1 MRNFLT
7 LDDLSEKEILKLV
20 KDALLFKKN
29 EIECDLKGKIIAN
42 MFFENS
48 TRTQYSFN
56 TAEEKLGMKV
66 ITFNPATSSLNK
78 GESFY
83 DTVKTFESFGI
94 DGMVIRHT
102 NNEYYK
108 ELKNIKSVLINA
120 GDGTGNHPSQSLL
133 DLVTIYEQFNKFENL
148 NIAIVG
154 DILHSRVAHGNLK
167 VMERLGMN
175 TYISGPKEFMDNSSK
190 FIPFKDA
197 ISEMDII
204 MLLRI
209 QRERNA
215 KKSMSDSEYLENYG
229 LTMDKVNAMKKDA
242 IIMHPAPFNRNV
254 EIADDVV
261 ECPKSK
267 IFTQMNNGVYARCS
281 ILNHCFKWYNI

>member
-7 LDDLSEKEILKLV
+7 LDDLSEKEILNLV

-29 EIECDLKGKIIAN
+29 EMECDLKGKIIAN
-42 MFFENS
+42 MFFESS

-133 DLVTIYEQFNKFENL
+133 DLVTIYEQFNKFDNL

-197 ISEMDII
+197 ITEMDII

-215 KKSMSDSEYLENYG
+215 FKSMSDSEYLENYG

-281 ILNHCFKWYNI
+281 ILNHCFK

>member
-7 LDDLSEKEILKLV
+7 LDDLSEKEILNLV

-133 DLVTIYEQFNKFENL
+133 DLVTIYEQFNKFDNL

-197 ISEMDII
+197 ITEMDII

-215 KKSMSDSEYLENYG
+215 VKSMSDSEYLENYG

-281 ILNHCFKWYNI
+281 ILNHCFK

>member
-29 EIECDLKGKIIAN
+29 EIECALKGKIIAN
-42 MFFENS
+42 MFFESS

-281 ILNHCFKWYNI
+281 ILNHCFK

>member
-7 LDDLSEKEILKLV
+7 LDDLSEKEILNLV

-42 MFFENS
+42 MFFESS

-133 DLVTIYEQFNKFENL
+133 DLVTIYEQFNKFDNL

-209 QRERNA
+209 QREKNA

-281 ILNHCFKWYNI
+281 ILNHCFK

>member
-42 MFFENS
+42 MFFESS

-215 KKSMSDSEYLENYG
+215 VKSMSDSEYLENYG

-281 ILNHCFKWYNI
+281 ILNHCFK

>member
-29 EIECDLKGKIIAN
+29 EMECDLKGKIIAN
-42 MFFENS
+42 MFFESS

-108 ELKNIKSVLINA
+108 ELKDIKSVLINA

-133 DLVTIYEQFNKFENL
+133 DLVTIYEQFNKFDNL

-215 KKSMSDSEYLENYG
+215 VKSMSDSEYLENYG

-281 ILNHCFKWYNI
+281 ILNHCFK

>member
-29 EIECDLKGKIIAN
+29 EIECDLKGKITAN

-133 DLVTIYEQFNKFENL
+133 DLVTIYEQFNKFDNL

-215 KKSMSDSEYLENYG
+215 VKSMSDSEYLENYG
-229 LTMDKVNAMKKDA
+229 LTMDKVNAVKKDA

-281 ILNHCFKWYNI
+281 ILNHCFK

>member
-66 ITFNPATSSLNK
+66 ITFNPATSRLNK

-133 DLVTIYEQFNKFENL
+133 DLVTIYEQFNKFDNL

-215 KKSMSDSEYLENYG
+215 VKSMSDSEYLENYG

-281 ILNHCFKWYNI
+281 ILNHCFK

>member
-7 LDDLSEKEILKLV
+7 LDDLSEKEILNLV

-108 ELKNIKSVLINA
+108 ELKDIKSVLINA

-133 DLVTIYEQFNKFENL
+133 DLVTIYEQFNKFDNL

-197 ISEMDII
+197 ITEMDII

-215 KKSMSDSEYLENYG
+215 VKSMSDSEYLENYG

-281 ILNHCFKWYNI
+281 ILNHCFK

>member
-66 ITFNPATSSLNK
+66 ITFNPTTSSLNK

-133 DLVTIYEQFNKFENL
+133 DLVTIYEQFNKFDNL

-215 KKSMSDSEYLENYG
+215 VKSMSDSEYLENYG

-281 ILNHCFKWYNI
+281 ILNHCFK

>member
-29 EIECDLKGKIIAN
+29 EMECDLKGKIIAN

-133 DLVTIYEQFNKFENL
+133 DLVTIYEQFNKFDNL

-197 ISEMDII
+197 ITEMDII

-215 KKSMSDSEYLENYG
+215 VKSMSDSEYLENYG

-281 ILNHCFKWYNI
+281 ILNHCFK

>member
-133 DLVTIYEQFNKFENL
+133 DLVTIYEQFNKFDNL

-197 ISEMDII
+197 ITEMDII

-215 KKSMSDSEYLENYG
+215 VKSMSDSEYLENYG

-242 IIMHPAPFNRNV
+242 IIMHPAPFNRGV
-254 EIADDVV
+254 ELADDVV
-261 ECPKSK
+261 ECSKSR
-267 IFTQMNNGVYARCS
+267 IFKQIENGVFARCA
-281 ILNHCFKWYNI
+281 ILKRSFE

>member
-133 DLVTIYEQFNKFENL
+133 DLVTIYEQFNKFDNL

-154 DILHSRVAHGNLK
+154 DILHSRVAHCNLK
-167 VMERLGMN
+167 VTERLGMN

-215 KKSMSDSEYLENYG
+215 VKSMSDSEYLENYG

-281 ILNHCFKWYNI
+281 ILNHCFK

>member
-83 DTVKTFESFGI
+83 DTVKTLESFGI

-133 DLVTIYEQFNKFENL
+133 DLVTIYEQFNKFDNL

-215 KKSMSDSEYLENYG
+215 VKSMSNSEYLENYG

-281 ILNHCFKWYNI
+281 ILNHCFK

>member
-29 EIECDLKGKIIAN
+29 EMECDLKGKIIAN
-42 MFFENS
+42 MFFESS

-133 DLVTIYEQFNKFENL
+133 DLVTIYEQFNKFDNL

-197 ISEMDII
+197 ITEMDII

-215 KKSMSDSEYLENYG
+215 VKSMSDSEYLENYG

-254 EIADDVV
+254 EIANDVV

-281 ILNHCFKWYNI
+281 ILNHCFK

>member
-7 LDDLSEKEILKLV
+7 LDDLSEKEILNLV

-29 EIECDLKGKIIAN
+29 EIEYDLKGKIIAN
-42 MFFENS
+42 MFFESS

-133 DLVTIYEQFNKFENL
+133 DLVTIYEQFNKFDNL

-281 ILNHCFKWYNI
+281 ILNHCFK

>member
-29 EIECDLKGKIIAN
+29 EIECDLKGRIIAN

-133 DLVTIYEQFNKFENL
+133 DLVTIYEQFNKFDNL

-215 KKSMSDSEYLENYG
+215 VKSMSDSEYLENYG

-281 ILNHCFKWYNI
+281 ILNHCFK

>member
-108 ELKNIKSVLINA
+108 ELNNIKSVLINA

-133 DLVTIYEQFNKFENL
+133 DLVTIYEQFNKFDNL

-215 KKSMSDSEYLENYG
+215 VKSMSDSEYLENYG

-281 ILNHCFKWYNI
+281 ILNHCFK

>member
-120 GDGTGNHPSQSLL
+120 SDGTGNHPSQSLL
-133 DLVTIYEQFNKFENL
+133 DLVTIYEQFNKFDNL

-215 KKSMSDSEYLENYG
+215 VKSMSDSEYLENYG

-281 ILNHCFKWYNI
+281 ILNHCFK

>member
-281 ILNHCFKWYNI
+281 ILNHCFK

>member
-29 EIECDLKGKIIAN
+29 EIECDLKGNIIAN

-133 DLVTIYEQFNKFENL
+133 DLVTIYEQFNKFDNL

-215 KKSMSDSEYLENYG
+215 VKSMSDSEYLENYG
-229 LTMDKVNAMKKDA
+229 LTMDKVNAMKKDS

-281 ILNHCFKWYNI
+281 ILNHCFK

>member
-7 LDDLSEKEILKLV
+7 LDDLSEKEILNLV

-42 MFFENS
+42 MFFESS

-133 DLVTIYEQFNKFENL
+133 DLVTIYEQFNKFDNL

-197 ISEMDII
+197 ITEMDII

-215 KKSMSDSEYLENYG
+215 VKSMSDSEYLENYG

-281 ILNHCFKWYNI
+281 ILNHCFK

>member
-7 LDDLSEKEILKLV
+7 LDDLSEKEILNLV

-42 MFFENS
+42 MFFESS

-133 DLVTIYEQFNKFENL
+133 DLVTIYEQFNKFDNL

-281 ILNHCFKWYNI
+281 ILNHCFK

>member
-7 LDDLSEKEILKLV
+7 LDDLSEKEILNLV

-42 MFFENS
+42 MFFESS

-102 NNEYYK
+102 NNENYK

-133 DLVTIYEQFNKFENL
+133 DLVTIYEQFNKFDNL

-281 ILNHCFKWYNI
+281 ILNHCFK

>member
-133 DLVTIYEQFNKFENL
+133 DLVTIYEQFNKFKNL

-215 KKSMSDSEYLENYG
+215 VKSMSDSEYLENYG

-281 ILNHCFKWYNI
+281 ILNHCFK

>member
-29 EIECDLKGKIIAN
+29 EIDCDLKGKIIAN

-66 ITFNPATSSLNK
+66 ITFNPSTSSLNK
-78 GESFY
+78 GETFY

-108 ELKNIKSVLINA
+108 ELENIKSILINA

-133 DLVTIYEQFNKFENL
+133 DLVTIYEQFDKFENL

-197 ISEMDII
+197 ITEMDII

-242 IIMHPAPFNRNV
+242 IVMHPAPFNRNV

-281 ILNHCFKWYNI
+281 ILNHCFK

>member
-42 MFFENS
+42 MFFESS

-281 ILNHCFKWYNI
+281 ILNHCFK

>member
-29 EIECDLKGKIIAN
+29 EMECDLKGKIIAN

-78 GESFY
+78 GGSFY
-83 DTVKTFESFGI
+83 DTVKTFEYFGI
-94 DGMVIRHT
+94 KGIVIRHT

-175 TYISGPKEFMDNSSK
+175 TYISGPKEFMDNSCK
-190 FIPFKDA
+190 FIQFKDA

-215 KKSMSDSEYLENYG
+215 VKSMSDSEYLENYG

-281 ILNHCFKWYNI
+281 ILNHCFK

>member
-102 NNEYYK
+102 NNEYFK
-108 ELKNIKSVLINA
+108 DLKKIISVLINA

-133 DLVTIYEQFNKFENL
+133 DLVTIYEQFNKFDNL

-215 KKSMSDSEYLENYG
+215 VKSMSDSEYLENYG

-281 ILNHCFKWYNI
+281 ILNHCFK

>member
-133 DLVTIYEQFNKFENL
+133 DLVTIYEQFNKFDNL

-215 KKSMSDSEYLENYG
+215 VKSMSDSEYLENYG
-229 LTMDKVNAMKKDA
+229 LTMDKVNAMKKDS

-281 ILNHCFKWYNI
+281 ILNHCFK

>member
-7 LDDLSEKEILKLV
+7 LDDLSEKEILNLV

-133 DLVTIYEQFNKFENL
+133 DLVTIYEQFNKFDNL

-281 ILNHCFKWYNI
+281 ILNHCFK

>member
-108 ELKNIKSVLINA
+108 ELKDIKSVLINA

-133 DLVTIYEQFNKFENL
+133 DLVTIYEQFNKFDNL

-281 ILNHCFKWYNI
+281 ILNHCFK

>member
-29 EIECDLKGKIIAN
+29 EIECDLKGRIIAN

-133 DLVTIYEQFNKFENL
+133 DLVTIYEQFNKFDNL

-281 ILNHCFKWYNI
+281 ILNHCFK

>member
-7 LDDLSEKEILKLV
+7 LDDLSEKEILNLV

-42 MFFENS
+42 MFFESS

-133 DLVTIYEQFNKFENL
+133 DLVTIYEQFNKFDNL

-215 KKSMSDSEYLENYG
+215 VKSMSDSEYLENYG

-281 ILNHCFKWYNI
+281 ILNHCFK

>member
-29 EIECDLKGKIIAN
+29 KIECDLKEKIIAN

-133 DLVTIYEQFNKFENL
+133 DLVTIYEQFNKFDNL

-215 KKSMSDSEYLENYG
+215 VKSMSDSEYLENYG
-229 LTMDKVNAMKKDA
+229 LTMDKVNPMKKDA

-281 ILNHCFKWYNI
+281 ILNHCFK

>member
-133 DLVTIYEQFNKFENL
+133 DLVTIYEQFNKFDNL

-197 ISEMDII
+197 ITEMDII

-215 KKSMSDSEYLENYG
+215 VKSMSDSEYLENYG

-281 ILNHCFKWYNI
+281 ILNHCFK

>member
-133 DLVTIYEQFNKFENL
+133 DLVTIYEQFNKFDNL

-197 ISEMDII
+197 ITEMDII

-215 KKSMSDSEYLENYG
+215 VKSMSDSEYLENYG

-267 IFTQMNNGVYARCS
+267 IFTQMNNGVHARCS
-281 ILNHCFKWYNI
+281 ILNHCFK

>member
-7 LDDLSEKEILKLV
+7 LDDLNEKEILKLV

-42 MFFENS
+42 MFFESS

-133 DLVTIYEQFNKFENL
+133 DLVTIYEQFNKFDNL

-197 ISEMDII
+197 ITEMDII

-215 KKSMSDSEYLENYG
+215 VKSMSDSEYLENYG

-281 ILNHCFKWYNI
+281 ILNHCFK

>member
-120 GDGTGNHPSQSLL
+120 GDGTGNHPSKSIL
-133 DLVTIYEQFNKFENL
+133 DLVTIYEQFNKFDNL

-215 KKSMSDSEYLENYG
+215 VKSMSDSEYLENYG

-281 ILNHCFKWYNI
+281 ILNHCFK

>member
-29 EIECDLKGKIIAN
+29 EMECDLKGKIIAN
-42 MFFENS
+42 MFFESS

-215 KKSMSDSEYLENYG
+215 VKSMSDSEYLENYG

-281 ILNHCFKWYNI
+281 ILNHCFK